1 MKKILFLFIIATL
14 ILSSCKKGD
23 TIGELDL
30 TFTTKTQD
38 GNLVLFEDFNLADG
52 TLLNL
57 NKLQFFIS
65 DIRLIDGN
73 SETKIA
79 DIDLVSFKSH
89 DNATAAQAGETL
101 TFGEIPTGSY
111 TGIKFGLG
119 VSSDLNGETP
129 DYYAGVEGRA
139 VLADAGNHW
148 VNWESYIHTK
158 VEGFFDANGNG
169 TAGGGDADESI
180 TYHTGMDMLYR
191 EKTINMDISI
201 GEDGTFRLPLT
212 LDIDKIFDSA
222 SSLDLPNEPVA
233 HSNPTNAAFMTT
245 TTKVAD
251 NLVEAISK

>member
-1 MKKILFLFIIATL
+1 MKKILFLFIITALTL
-14 ILSSCKKGD
+14 SACKKD
-23 TIGELDL
+23 EPIGELDL
-30 TFTTKTQD
+30 TFITKTQD
-38 GNLVLFEDFNLADG
+38 GNLILFEDFNLADG

-65 DIRLIDGN
+65 DIRLIN
-73 SETKIA
+73 ESSETKIG

-89 DNATAAQAGETL
+89 DNAAAAQAGETL

-129 DYYAGVEGRA
+129 ENYAGIEDRV
-139 VLADAGNHW
+139 VLADAGNYW

-169 TAGGGDADESI
+169 TAGGGDDSESI

-191 EKTINMDISI
+191 EKTINMDITI

-212 LDIDKIFDSA
+212 LDIDKIFDST

-233 HSNPTNAAFMTT
+233 HSNPTNASFMET

-251 NLVEAISK
+251 NLVEAIYQ

>member
-1 MKKILFLFIIATL
+1 MKKILFLFIITTL
-14 ILSSCKKGD
+14 TLFSCKKD
-23 TIGELDL
+23 EPTGELDL
-30 TFTTKTQD
+30 NFVTKTQS
-38 GNLVLFEDFNLADG
+38 GNLILFEDFNLANG
-52 TLLNL
+52 TLLTL

-65 DIRLIDGN
+65 DIRLINGN
-73 SETKIA
+73 LETNIG

-89 DNATAAQAGETL
+89 DNAATAQTGETL

-129 DYYAGVEGRA
+129 ENYANIEDRA
-139 VLADAGNHW
+139 VLADASNYW

-169 TAGGGDADESI
+169 TAGGGDENESI

-191 EKTINMDISI
+191 EKTIDMDII
-201 GEDGTFRLPLT
+201 IEEDGTFRLPLT

-233 HSNPTNAAFMTT
+233 HSNPTNTSFMET